1 MKNKSPYKNDG
12 MFNGASPLLFELA
25 KDLRRN
31 MTDAEMILWGYL
43 KAGIKGYKFRR
54 QHPIGIYIADF
65 YCHKLKIVIE
75 VDGEIH
81 DQPHVIEYDKERE
94 QCLKELGYDIIRFKN
109 EEVFADVQSILDK
122 INSIVDADIQKLI

>member
-1 MKNKSPYKNDG
+1 

-31 MTDAEMILWGYL
+31 MTDAEMILWRYL

-65 YCHKLKIVIE
+65 YCHKLKVILE
-75 VDGEIH
+75 VDGSIH
-81 DQPHVIEYDKERE
+81 NNPDIIVYDQQREKNLIEW
-94 QCLKELGYDIIRFKN
+94 GYSVIRFKN
-109 EEVFADVQSILDK
+109 EEVFADVHAIIAK
-122 INSIVDADIQKLI
+122 ISSIVEADLQKSINNQT

>member
-1 MKNKSPYKNDG
+1 

-65 YCHKLKIVIE
+65 YCHKPKLIIE
-75 VDGEIH
+75 VDGKIH
-81 DQPHVIEYDKERE
+81 DQPEILKYDEQRE
-94 QCLKELGYDIIRFKN
+94 QTLKELGYGIIRFKN
-109 EEVFADVQSILDK
+109 EEVFADVQSILNK
-122 INSIVDADIQKLI
+122 INSTVEADLQKLINNQT